1 MSRSMRSVGDG
12 RVSTAIRAIT
22 TVLYVIPLIWIFL
35 TSFKRSRD
43 VLDPAKS
50 IFFEPTFDAYRDAVK
65 GGLTTAI
72 SQSFVI
78 AATATFIALLIAV
91 PAAYALARIS
101 GWIVMGGLFVLIML
115 QMLPQTSTVI
125 PLFQVFGS
133 LKILDTN
140 LAVIAADAA
149 LMTPFAIILLRPF
162 FRAVPISIEEAAAV
176 DGASTLKT
184 FFSIVIPTVR
194 NGIATTAT
202 VIFLIVWGE
211 FLYAVN
217 FFQTPHNYPLSAL
230 LAQQVSS
237 YGINWPGMM
246 ALGVISS
253 IPIIAIFA
261 FTYRLLR
268 EGLSVGAV
276 K

>member
-1 MSRSMRSVGDG
+1 MKKTMRSVGDG
-12 RVSTAIRAIT
+12 PVSTVIRALA
-22 TVLYVIPLIWIFL
+22 TVAYLIPLIWIVL
-35 TSFKRSRD
+35 TSLKRPRD
-43 VLDPAKS
+43 VLDPARS
-50 IFFEPTFDAYRDAVK
+50 IIFEPTLDAYEAAFQ
-65 GGLTTAI
+65 GGLLTAM
-72 SQSFVI
+72 SQSLVI
-78 AATATFIALLIAV
+78 ATSATLITLLLAV
-91 PAAYALARIS
+91 PAAYALARVR
-101 GWIVMGGLFVLIML
+101 GYLVMGGLFILILL

-140 LAVIAADAA
+140 LAVILADSA

-162 FRAVPISIEEAAAV
+162 FRGVPISIEEAAAM
-176 DGASTLKT
+176 DGASPLRT

-194 NGIATTAT
+194 NGIATTGT
-202 VIFLIVWGE
+202 VVFLIIWGE

-217 FFQTPHNYPLSAL
+217 FFQTPGNYPLSAL

-237 YGINWPGMM
+237 YGINWSGLM

-253 IPIIAIFA
+253 IPIIVIFS